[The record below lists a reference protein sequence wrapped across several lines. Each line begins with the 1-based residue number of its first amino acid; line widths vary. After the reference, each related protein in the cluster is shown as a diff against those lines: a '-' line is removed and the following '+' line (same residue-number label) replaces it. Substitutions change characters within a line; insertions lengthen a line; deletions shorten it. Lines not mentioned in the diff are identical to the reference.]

1 MTNWEKFKDQIT
13 TTAFAVSKECKIDS
27 CGVMRC
33 ENCLFAIN
41 KTGDCS
47 ESRIKWL
54 KAEYNDPKERMKQAK
69 VDFLNTLSSNILCDT
84 YSHCS
89 ECPMYLLRGHKFD
102 NSTCSTVVR
111 AILAE
116 GIKKVIG
123 NE

>member
-1 MTNWEKFKDQIT
+1 MTNWEKYSSKFNT
-13 TTAFAVSKECKIDS
+13 TEFGLVNGKPVLCADIRCQEC
-27 CGVMRC
+27 
-33 ENCLFAIN
+33 EWF
-41 KTGDCS
+41 GDDMECS
-47 ESRIKWL
+47 PRQMKWL
-54 KAEYNDPKERMKQAK
+54 KDEYNDHEEKMKQAK
-69 VDFLNTLSSNILCDT
+69 TDLQNTLSSNILCDT